1 MSEIPLG
8 GLDREAAEAE
18 LAGGVLVVGCGLI
31 GTSLGLAL
39 RAAGVPTYLQDARAH
54 AAALAEA
61 LGAGT
66 TQPAPATCALVVACV
81 PPATVAAVIQE
92 AQRLFLNA
100 SMMDVASVKSHVQVE
115 IERLADARRF
125 VGGHPMAGRERSGA
139 AVARADLFQGRPWIL
154 TPSPVSD
161 APSRRRAEAL
171 ALVCG
176 AEPVIVDVER
186 HDLAVALVSHA
197 PQVVASVMAAVLAPA
212 DDDLVAL
219 AGPGV
224 RDVTRIAASDPAL
237 WTEIL
242 TANAA
247 AVLPV
252 LNSFAEELDLVREVL
267 REVSPSVGG
276 APAAAVLPLTSLLE
290 RGGAGRA
297 RLPGKHGGTAS
308 AYASVPVV
316 VTDQPGQLA
325 ALFSATDAAGVNIED
340 VRIEHAAGHPVGVVE
355 LFVRPEAVGPLTA
368 ALRASEWSVHG

>member
-1 MSEIPLG
+1 VSGIRLA
-8 GLDREAAEAE
+8 GLDGPAAVAE
-18 LAGGVLVVGCGLI
+18 LAGGVVVVGCGLI

-39 RAAGVPTYLQDARAH
+39 RAAGVPTYLRDSQAK

-66 TQPAPATCALVVACV
+66 TEPAPETVALVVACV
-81 PPATVAAVIQE
+81 PPVDVASVIRDAE
-92 AQRLFLNA
+92 RLFLSA
-100 SMMDVASVKSHVQVE
+100 SMMDVASVKSHVQVQ
-115 IERLADARRF
+115 IEEQADARRF

-154 TPSPVSD
+154 TPSPYSD
-161 APSRRRAEAL
+161 LPARRRAEAL
-171 ALVCG
+171 VLVCG
-176 AEPVIVDVER
+176 AEPAIVDVQR
-186 HDLAVALVSHA
+186 HDLAVALISHA

-224 RDVTRIAASDPAL
+224 RDVTRIAASDPVL

-252 LNSFAEELDLVREVL
+252 LDSVAAELDLARVVL
-267 REVSPSVGG
+267 REASSSAGG
-276 APAAAVLPLTSLLE
+276 AGAAGPLTDLLA

-297 RLPGKHGGTAS
+297 RLPGKHGGTAA

-325 ALFSATDAAGVNIED
+325 ALFAATDAAGVNIED

-355 LFVRPEAVGPLTA
+355 LFVRPEAVGPLVA
-368 ALRASEWSVHG
+368 ALRASQWSVHS